1 MHRNPNTYHLLF
13 IEKETDNMEKILLK
27 FSLIEKD
34 KYLINLPIITEDMIE
49 KYKEKNAQELI
60 FHYFGIEA

>member
-1 MHRNPNTYHLLF
+1 
-13 IEKETDNMEKILLK
+13 MEKILLK